1 MEHSLALLK
10 ASLCIDHPL
19 SPSQLCIIVFAPQSW
34 YDNMG
39 RTSESQING
48 FEGEEFTCITFKPDL
63 AKFKMSTLDKDTVA
77 LMTRRAYD
85 IAGAS
90 KGIRVILNGKKLPVS
105 LPPNMILLIFSVEIL
120 FLAFS
125 KYCL

>member
-1 MEHSLALLK
+1 
-10 ASLCIDHPL
+10 
-19 SPSQLCIIVFAPQSW
+19 
-34 YDNMG
+34 MG
-39 RTSESQING
+39 RTSDSTIKA
-48 FEGEEFTCITFKPDL
+48 FEGEEFTCITFQPDL

-105 LPPNMILLIFSVEIL
+105 LPPNLILLSSQALPSNELVINCLKSHIL
-120 FLAFS
+120 FF
-125 KYCL
+125 K